1 MCPYRGCR
9 CDRQPFPRRR
19 ARVGGLCGFPSA
31 AERVPAK
38 YQKTGRCVA
47 VQERCKNEK
56 GDKMSTEFYCEEFP
70 AEQNGKQVQ
79 TLKDLLEAC
88 PEVHNLKL
96 AARFTTRTPANWKNI
111 VDNYLEC
118 YHCGPAHP
126 GFSDSVQV
134 DRYWHTMHG
143 NWTLQYGF
151 AKPSEQS
158 FKFEEGTDAAFHGF
172 WLWPCTMLNVT
183 PLKGMM
189 TVIYE
194 FPVDSETTLQ
204 NYDIYFTNEELT
216 DEQKSLIEW
225 YRDVFRPEDL
235 RLVESVQKGL
245 KSRGYRG
252 QGRIMADSSGS
263 GISEH
268 GIAHFHNL
276 LAQVFKD

>member
-1 MCPYRGCR
+1 M
-9 CDRQPFPRRR
+9 
-19 ARVGGLCGFPSA
+19 
-31 AERVPAK
+31 
-38 YQKTGRCVA
+38 
-47 VQERCKNEK
+47 
-56 GDKMSTEFYCEEFP
+56 
-70 AEQNGKQVQ
+70 
-79 TLKDLLEAC
+79 LEAC
-88 PEVHNLKL
+88 PEVHDLKL

-143 NWTLQYGF
+143 NWTPAIRFRQTVRTVFQIRRG
-151 AKPSEQS
+151 
-158 FKFEEGTDAAFHGF
+158 HGCGIPRF
-172 WLWPCTMLNVT
+172 LAVAVHDDERHPIE
-183 PLKGMM
+183 MM

-204 NYDIYFTNEELT
+204 NYDIYFTNKELT